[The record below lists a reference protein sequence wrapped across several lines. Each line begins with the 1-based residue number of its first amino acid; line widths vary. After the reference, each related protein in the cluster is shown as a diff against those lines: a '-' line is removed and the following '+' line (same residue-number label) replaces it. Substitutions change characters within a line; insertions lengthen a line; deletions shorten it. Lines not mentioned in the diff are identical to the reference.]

1 MSRPTRRLVIAV
13 RADPVICG
21 HSGEARNLAEVAL
34 TRGFDDVR
42 LLTWPI
48 PALQSAGLPLKPLDR
63 LLPYSPGITV
73 ERPEAVG
80 DYRVPDGR
88 HLAGLTG
95 RLVELLSEPVPTV
108 CLSMYLV
115 PHTQV
120 INDAV
125 TAARA
130 AGFAPDVRTIAKAVG
145 SDVTNVIRS
154 CLREGRFGAAT
165 VLLTTFLAS
174 DEVVAVSEYT
184 RDEIIASAEEVD
196 AHCGT
201 TFAAQCRER
210 VTVSYPPID
219 SSAFV
224 DLDPAAV
231 DAALERRGLKRDE
244 YVLFLSRVARAK
256 GIYDLVIAYGQMRC
270 RDDVKLVVAGTGPA
284 LEHVRAMA
292 KEDDRILFLTDVDD
306 DEKPLLMAGCAA
318 YALPTKPEPDF
329 VETFGIALAE
339 KGLAGGGPIITTTT
353 GGVLEAVGDAAV
365 IVEAGDI
372 AGLAEAVDRA
382 VLDMS
387 AEERRDLE
395 IRAREHAMTFDRGA
409 VFDQLFTAKT
419 YYSVRVAPAPPAHPR
434 PAVHCD
440 DDLRY
445 GLLRCGGVVSGDE
458 HVQLDQFVVQRAC
471 RPRPQPAADD
481 GRRRRH
487 RARRHPG
494 CARLGPGPVRP
505 GARRPA
511 PRRPGRAAAAR
522 GRGRRRSDAALGGQP
537 LQLGVPLLD
546 TDLHAALKPGIP
558 ALEAVHQRLSVQAGP
573 PVAEVLEPQ
582 RLQGHP
588 VRLALE
594 GEGLHDPV
602 RPHLV
607 ERAVERILL
616 AVAGGHVAPAATGP
630 GVPVVDLVDQR
641 VRPAPLHEQIR
652 VGVRPQQLSRGRSEL
667 PGDPDDRQL
676 RVGLDLRLGHDSS
689 SPSVLP
695 VLSVLSSFI
704 SASTASSLE

>member
-292 KEDDRILFLTDVDD
+292 KEDDRIIFLTDVDD

-395 IRAREHAMTFDRGA
+395 IRAREHAMTFDRVA
-409 VFDQLFTAKT
+409 VFDQLFPAKT
-419 YYSVRVAPAPPAHPR
+419 Y
-434 PAVHCD
+434 
-440 DDLRY
+440 
-445 GLLRCGGVVSGDE
+445 
-458 HVQLDQFVVQRAC
+458 
-471 RPRPQPAADD
+471 
-481 GRRRRH
+481 
-487 RARRHPG
+487 
-494 CARLGPGPVRP
+494 
-505 GARRPA
+505 
-511 PRRPGRAAAAR
+511 
-522 GRGRRRSDAALGGQP
+522 
-537 LQLGVPLLD
+537 
-546 TDLHAALKPGIP
+546 
-558 ALEAVHQRLSVQAGP
+558 
-573 PVAEVLEPQ
+573 
-582 RLQGHP
+582 
-588 VRLALE
+588 
-594 GEGLHDPV
+594 
-602 RPHLV
+602 
-607 ERAVERILL
+607 
-616 AVAGGHVAPAATGP
+616 
-630 GVPVVDLVDQR
+630 
-641 VRPAPLHEQIR
+641 
-652 VGVRPQQLSRGRSEL
+652 
-667 PGDPDDRQL
+667 
-676 RVGLDLRLGHDSS
+676 
-689 SPSVLP
+689 
-695 VLSVLSSFI
+695 
-704 SASTASSLE
+704 

>member
-244 YVLFLSRVARAK
+244 YVLIMSRVARAK

-292 KEDDRILFLTDVDD
+292 KEDDRIIFLTDVDD

-395 IRAREHAMTFDRGA
+395 IRAREHAMTFDRIA
-409 VFDQLFTAKT
+409 VFDQLFPAKT
-419 YYSVRVAPAPPAHPR
+419 Y
-434 PAVHCD
+434 
-440 DDLRY
+440 
-445 GLLRCGGVVSGDE
+445 
-458 HVQLDQFVVQRAC
+458 
-471 RPRPQPAADD
+471 
-481 GRRRRH
+481 
-487 RARRHPG
+487 
-494 CARLGPGPVRP
+494 
-505 GARRPA
+505 
-511 PRRPGRAAAAR
+511 
-522 GRGRRRSDAALGGQP
+522 
-537 LQLGVPLLD
+537 
-546 TDLHAALKPGIP
+546 
-558 ALEAVHQRLSVQAGP
+558 
-573 PVAEVLEPQ
+573 
-582 RLQGHP
+582 
-588 VRLALE
+588 
-594 GEGLHDPV
+594 
-602 RPHLV
+602 
-607 ERAVERILL
+607 
-616 AVAGGHVAPAATGP
+616 
-630 GVPVVDLVDQR
+630 
-641 VRPAPLHEQIR
+641 
-652 VGVRPQQLSRGRSEL
+652 
-667 PGDPDDRQL
+667 
-676 RVGLDLRLGHDSS
+676 
-689 SPSVLP
+689 
-695 VLSVLSSFI
+695 
-704 SASTASSLE
+704 

>member
-292 KEDDRILFLTDVDD
+292 KEDDRIIFLTDVDD

-372 AGLAEAVDRA
+372 AGLAEAIDRA

-395 IRAREHAMTFDRGA
+395 IRAREHAMTFDRIA
-409 VFDQLFTAKT
+409 VFDQLFPEKT
-419 YYSVRVAPAPPAHPR
+419 Y
-434 PAVHCD
+434 
-440 DDLRY
+440 
-445 GLLRCGGVVSGDE
+445 
-458 HVQLDQFVVQRAC
+458 
-471 RPRPQPAADD
+471 
-481 GRRRRH
+481 
-487 RARRHPG
+487 
-494 CARLGPGPVRP
+494 
-505 GARRPA
+505 
-511 PRRPGRAAAAR
+511 
-522 GRGRRRSDAALGGQP
+522 
-537 LQLGVPLLD
+537 
-546 TDLHAALKPGIP
+546 
-558 ALEAVHQRLSVQAGP
+558 
-573 PVAEVLEPQ
+573 
-582 RLQGHP
+582 
-588 VRLALE
+588 
-594 GEGLHDPV
+594 
-602 RPHLV
+602 
-607 ERAVERILL
+607 
-616 AVAGGHVAPAATGP
+616 
-630 GVPVVDLVDQR
+630 
-641 VRPAPLHEQIR
+641 
-652 VGVRPQQLSRGRSEL
+652 
-667 PGDPDDRQL
+667 
-676 RVGLDLRLGHDSS
+676 
-689 SPSVLP
+689 
-695 VLSVLSSFI
+695 
-704 SASTASSLE
+704 